1 MSDRLINDK
10 KLMLVFAYIRI
21 NQNILLNAVLI

>member
-10 KLMLVFAYIRI
+10 KLMLVFVYIRI
-21 NQNILLNAVLI
+21 KQNILLNAVLI